1 MRFTQKNDIGEY
13 IIKSI
18 ADFKKTLKESEIW
31 TWGEGSFDPTKHKFI
46 ENATRILNTRNLNI
60 AMNDNDL
67 GVLEVISGGV
77 DFRKSNIKNLGNLRI
92 IGSTTDFRESEVKS
106 LGNLQMIGGMV
117 DFSDCKFDSL
127 NKLEVIG
134 SGVTFGKNI
143 KDLGSLSVIGGYA
156 NFEGNKK
163 VKSLGNLLEIYGELF
178 FGVYKS
184 SSIYLKAISSITS
197 LGKLSYIDGDVD
209 FEGTNVEN
217 LGNLSRIEGYAN
229 FSNSKVSNLGILK
242 YLKNYDANGVLLTK
256 EDIKQHLRKMNTVSV
271 IPKDLIYLSQKFLNQ
286 RKFILKIKNIDKY
299 EKHYEEVGFNKKD
312 LAPEN
317 NRINGDWFTSTDDK
331 NIAEQLVDDG
341 FVEIYNEK
349 QNNVYAIVN
358 RTPLDLGMNRAFDI
372 TNGESG
378 IRFTNDGMLVFYEV

>member
-1 MRFTQKNDIGEY
+1 MRFTQKNDIGDY
-13 IIKSI
+13 IEKSI
-18 ADFKKTLKESEIW
+18 SDFKKTLKESEIW

-46 ENATRILNTRNLNI
+46 ENGTRILNTRNW
-60 AMNDNDL
+60 DYGNDL

-77 DFRKSNIKNLGNLRI
+77 DFRKSKIINLGNLRI
-92 IGSTTDFRESEVKS
+92 IGSITDFRESEVKS

-127 NKLEVIG
+127 NKLEVVG
-134 SGVTFGKNI
+134 SSVTFGKNI
-143 KDLGSLSVIGGYA
+143 KDLGNLSVIGGYA

-163 VKSLGNLLEIYGELF
+163 VKSLGNLVEIYGELF
-178 FGVYKS
+178 LAS
-184 SSIYLKAISSITS
+184 SSIKS
-197 LGKLSYIDGDVD
+197 LGQLSYIDGQVD

-217 LGNLSRIEGYAN
+217 LGNLSRIEGFAN

-271 IPKDLIYLSQKFLNQ
+271 IPKYLIYLSHKFLNQ

-299 EKHYEEVGFNKKD
+299 EKHYAEVGFNKKD

-358 RTPLDLGMNRAFDI
+358 RTPLDLSMNRAFDI